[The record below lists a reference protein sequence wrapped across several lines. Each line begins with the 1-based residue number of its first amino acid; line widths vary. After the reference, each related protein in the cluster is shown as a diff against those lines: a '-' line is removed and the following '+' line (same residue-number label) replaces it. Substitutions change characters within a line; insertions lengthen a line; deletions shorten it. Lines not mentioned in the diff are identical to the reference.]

1 MIETP
6 KPILVPEPVVAGFR
20 SDGQIK
26 PRDSGEKYGRVRE
39 VVLEWVPIVLDSSGF
54 ERHVILLVLV

>member
-6 KPILVPEPVVAGFR
+6 KPILVPAPVVAGFR

-26 PRDSGEKYGRVRE
+26 PRGSGDKYGRVRE
-39 VVLEWVPIVLDSSGF
+39 IVLEWVPIVLDSYGF
-54 ERHVILLVLV
+54 ESHIILLVLV

>member
-6 KPILVPEPVVAGFR
+6 KPIVIPEPVVAGFR

-26 PRDSGEKYGRVRE
+26 PRGSGDKYGRARV
-39 VVLEWVPIVLDSSGF
+39 VVLEWVPIVVDSSGF
-54 ERHVILLVLV
+54 ESHVILLVLV